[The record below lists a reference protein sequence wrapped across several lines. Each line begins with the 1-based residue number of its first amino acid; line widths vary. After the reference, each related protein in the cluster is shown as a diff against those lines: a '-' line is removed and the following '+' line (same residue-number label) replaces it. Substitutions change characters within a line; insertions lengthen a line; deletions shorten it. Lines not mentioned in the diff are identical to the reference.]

1 MIGNFLKRYS
11 GDQSPTW
18 RMTMSDEGVRLR
30 TTGDGPKLT
39 SPLLQGYI
47 AQLIDDGFATDT
59 ADGIALPWDSV
70 YAALESP
77 GYAGLPSL
85 LGLPEFTELV
95 PCLRSG
101 GSLADEHFSIAID
114 GWAAPTGRIRT
125 AELTGA
131 LISQGQNQALMRPE
145 QWALVREVLQFA
157 QRDVAE
163 HFDGLHR
170 ATWGRIRS
178 LANKA
183 GAHLDDFLDRT
194 VVLTPERLDFE
205 LRKSQSVA
213 DSTVIEVSP
222 QFEGA
227 PADWLERFDARRDVP
242 DRYDI
247 PTDRGIIQILVT
259 PQVRTVLQEIK
270 RLPGRRIAGSRAEAF
285 LLNPY
290 AVLGADAK
298 DVIDE
303 KRFEEAKSEAGIFF
317 ERFTPTIEHDA
328 SGYPIKVGLLIETA
342 GSMGPVAS
350 RTEWLT
356 DEALGEFVREL
367 ESAIAGNHPL
377 LGWNGYDLE
386 IQGDSATYLGEL
398 KTALEQRKCPP
409 PVISWEQVYDL
420 SAYSERIEGIGEE
433 KPYYSPY
440 IAKKKDDESW
450 FPENVDPYVVLTPE
464 DGSDPVLIPVGDKF
478 LKLLKALLEAA
489 KTEGRQVFEVPGLP
503 QPISVGDAENITR
516 TFTRIDDVI
525 ERGEFEPVKDL
536 PARNEKIAQLP
547 RKTLI
552 LRSNIQSL
560 DYEVRRLAL
569 QDVPVEPEVPRSLRS
584 EFPLLPHQRG
594 GLAWLQHLYLAQ
606 GEYQVRGCV
615 LADDMGLGKTFQL
628 LAFMAWLAEQDQ
640 AVSPI
645 LVVAPVSLLENW
657 KEEIAKFIEPGV
669 LPVLTAYGASL
680 SALRVPKHE
689 VDARLR
695 TEDGLVNFLKP
706 GWVGKAKV
714 VLTTYETLRDLE
726 FSFAAQRWSVMVC
739 DEAQKIKNPAAMVT
753 RAAKKQKVDF
763 KIACTGTPVENTLA
777 DLWCLFDFIQPGLL
791 GALDEFGRRYRK
803 PIEAR
808 NDEERV
814 RVEELRERIA
824 PQILRRT
831 KAEVAKNLPQK
842 IEDTGCRE
850 LKLSNVQRTL
860 YAKAIDGFR
869 RRDEPG
875 AIGPFKNHL
884 GLLHYLRLICTDPR
898 QHGLSASATEP
909 LKDYRAKS
917 PKLDWLIGQLAEIKK
932 KGEKAI
938 VFCEFRDIQ
947 RLLQHYIAAAFD
959 YKPDIINGDTSAAA
973 EHSDNRQRR
982 IRAFQA
988 KPGFG
993 VIILSPVA
1001 VGFGV
1006 NIQGANH
1013 VIHYT
1018 RTWNPA
1024 KEDQATDRAYRIGQ
1038 TKDVYVYYPV
1048 VRADDFSTF
1057 DVKLDELLRRK
1068 RVLATDM
1075 LNGAGD
1081 LDVGDFEIA
1090 DVVPAGSADGIN
1102 PRIDIDTTNQI
1113 TGRYFEALVAAL
1125 WSKQGHDLVLCTPY
1139 SGDHGVD
1146 VIAIA
1151 GDQGVLIQ
1159 TKQSSIDGRGLGWDV
1174 VKEVLGGE
1182 AFYRRQ
1188 FPQIGFTKV
1197 GLTNQHFNANAHE
1210 HARLNGILLIER
1222 PKLQELLEQFCVN
1235 LTDVE
1240 RQLHGTQGLDAA
1252 VDFELA

>member
-1 MIGNFLKRYS
+1 MLGNFLKRS
-11 GDQSPTW
+11 TGDQPSTW
-18 RMTMSDEGVRLR
+18 GMTVSDEGVHLC
-30 TTGDGPKLT
+30 TTGEGARLT

-47 AQLIDDGFATDT
+47 AQLLDDGFATDSPERIT
-59 ADGIALPWDSV
+59 LQWDAI

-77 GYAGLPSL
+77 GYAELLSV
-85 LGLPEFTELV
+85 LGLPEFTALV
-95 PCLRSG
+95 PWLRSS
-101 GSLADEHFSIAID
+101 GSLTDEHFTIAVA
-114 GWAAPTGRIRT
+114 GWALSSGRPRT

-131 LISQGQNQALMRPE
+131 LIRLDQNQALMRPE
-145 QWALVREVLQFA
+145 QWALVREVVRFA

-163 HFDGLHR
+163 HSDGLQR
-170 ATWGRIRS
+170 TAWGRIRS
-178 LANKA
+178 LASRA

-194 VVLTPERLDFE
+194 VVLTPERLDFD
-205 LRKSQSVA
+205 LRKSQVVSG
-213 DSTVIEVSP
+213 TVIEVFP
-222 QFEGA
+222 RFEGA
-227 PADWLERFDARRDVP
+227 PANWLERFDARRDVP
-242 DRYDI
+242 ERYDI
-247 PTDRGIIQILVT
+247 PTDRGIVQILVT
-259 PQVRTVLQEIK
+259 PQVRAVLQEIK
-270 RLPGRRIAGSRAEAF
+270 RFPGRRIAGSRAEAF

-290 AVLGADAK
+290 AALGADAK
-298 DVIDE
+298 DIIDE

-328 SGYPIKVGLLIETA
+328 TGYPINVGLLIESA
-342 GSMGPVAS
+342 DSMGPVAS
-350 RTEWLT
+350 QTQWLK
-356 DEALGEFVREL
+356 DEELGEFISEL
-367 ESAIAGNHPL
+367 EAAIVGHHPL

-386 IQGDSATYLGEL
+386 IQGDSSTHLTEL
-398 KTALEQRKCPP
+398 QAALEQRKSPP

-433 KPYYSPY
+433 EPYYSPY
-440 IAKKKDDESW
+440 IAKKKDDGPW
-450 FPENVDPYVVLTPE
+450 FPENVDPYVVLTPK
-464 DGSDPVLIPVGDKF
+464 DGTDPILIPVGDKF
-478 LKLLKALLEAA
+478 LKQLKALLEQA
-489 KTEGRQVFEVPGLP
+489 KAEGRETFEVPGLP
-503 QPISVGDAENITR
+503 QPISVADADDITK
-516 TFTRIDDVI
+516 TFIRIDSVI
-525 ERGEFEPVKDL
+525 ESGEFKPEKDL
-536 PARNEKIAQLP
+536 PPRNENLTRRP

-560 DYEVRRLAL
+560 DYEVRRQAL
-569 QDVPVEPEVPRSLRS
+569 QNVPTEPEVPRSLRS
-584 EFPLLPHQRG
+584 EFPLLPHQET
-594 GLAWLQHLYLAQ
+594 GLAWLQHLYRAQ

-628 LAFMAWLAEQDQ
+628 LAFMAWLAEQDS
-640 AVSPI
+640 ALAPM

-657 KEEIAKFIEPGV
+657 KEEIAKFIAPGV
-669 LPVLTAYGASL
+669 LPVLTAYGTSL
-680 SALRVPKHE
+680 AALRVPKHE
-689 VDARLR
+689 IDARLR
-695 TEDGLVNFLKP
+695 TEDGLVNFLTP
-706 GWVGKAKV
+706 GWVGQAKV

-791 GALDEFGRRYRK
+791 GALDDFGKRYRK

-808 NDEERV
+808 NDEEHA
-814 RVEELRERIA
+814 RVEELRERIG

-842 IEDTGCRE
+842 IEDVGCRD

-860 YAKAIDGFR
+860 YSKAIDGFK

-875 AIGPFKNHL
+875 AIVPFKNYL
-884 GLLHYLRLICTDPR
+884 ALLHYLRLICTDPR
-898 QHGLSASATEP
+898 QHGLIASATEP
-909 LKDYRAKS
+909 LKDYRAKA
-917 PKLDWLIGQLAEIKK
+917 PKLDWLVGQLTEIKK
-932 KGEKAI
+932 NGEKAI

-947 RLLQHYIAAAFD
+947 RLLQHYIYTAFE

-973 EHSDNRQRR
+973 ECSDNRQRR
-982 IRAFQA
+982 IRAFQDR
-988 KPGFG
+988 PGFG

-1006 NIQGANH
+1006 NIQAANH
-1013 VIHYT
+1013 VVHYT

-1038 TKDVYVYYPV
+1038 VKDVYVYYPV

-1068 RVLATDM
+1068 RMLATDM

-1081 LDVGDFEIA
+1081 LDLGDFDLG
-1090 DVVPAGSADGIN
+1090 DVVPAGAADGIN
-1102 PRIDIDTTNQI
+1102 PRVDIDTTNRM

-1125 WSKQGHDLVLCTPY
+1125 WSKQGNEHVLCTPS

-1146 VIAIA
+1146 VVSIS

-1159 TKQSSIDGRGLGWDV
+1159 TKQSSIDGSRLGWDV

-1182 AFYRRQ
+1182 AFYQRR
-1188 FPQIGFTKV
+1188 FPSISFTKI
-1197 GLTNQHFNANAHE
+1197 GLTNQLFNANAHE
-1210 HARLNGILLIER
+1210 HARLNKVLLIER
-1222 PKLQELLEQFCVN
+1222 PALQQLLEQFCVN
-1235 LTDVE
+1235 FSDVE
-1240 RQLHGTQGLDAA
+1240 RQLHGTRGLDAA
-1252 VDFELA
+1252 GEVE